1 MDAPLANSLLLLGL
15 LVVAIGIGFLL
26 GRRERTASRPQTAR
40 GDYMRGLNYLLSEQA
55 DVAVEAFI
63 ESLEVN
69 DDTVDTHLALG
80 ALVRRRGEVDKAIR
94 VHQNLLARPRLSP
107 RFRAQAELELARDYL
122 AAGLLG
128 RAESLLKE
136 LAARGGELRESALEY
151 LLEIYQRERD
161 WEQAIEIARG
171 MVDRGETEIRRTLA
185 HYFCEL
191 ADRARETGDV
201 RATRAQ
207 LALALGRDDRCVR
220 ASLMLGRLE
229 SEQGRWK
236 EAIRALRRVQEQDP
250 RFLPEALPGLVE
262 AHAELG
268 TERDLV
274 RFLERCVE
282 QTPSASIAAH
292 LADRIAA
299 RSGERAAILFLAESL
314 ERRPNA
320 RGLSLLLG
328 RQLDRLLDRQPDA
341 PLQAAAVDAEG
352 ARGGNA
358 ASTEDHETFVEALVA
373 LREYSDALVAD
384 APTYECESCGF
395 SGRVLHWQ
403 CPSCKSWGSTVPAR
417 GLAGE

>member
-1 MDAPLANSLLLLGL
+1 MDAPLFNSLLLLAL
-15 LVVAIGIGFLL
+15 LVVAIGIGFFL
-26 GRRERTASRPQTAR
+26 GRRERSARQSPAAR

-55 DVAVEAFI
+55 DVAVDAFI
-63 ESLEVN
+63 ESLDVN

-107 RFRAQAELELARDYL
+107 RFRARAELELARDYL

-136 LAARGGELRESALEY
+136 LAGRGGELRESALEY

-161 WEQAIEIARG
+161 WEQAIAIARE
-171 MVDRGETEIRRTLA
+171 MVARGETGIRRTLA
-185 HYFCEL
+185 HYLCEL
-191 ADRARETGDV
+191 ADRAWEAGDLRTTRE
-201 RATRAQ
+201 Q
-207 LALALGRDDRCVR
+207 LDQALGQDDRCVR

-236 EAIRALRRVQEQDP
+236 DAIRALRHVQEQDA

-282 QTPSASIAAH
+282 LAPSASVAAH

-299 RSGERAAILFLAESL
+299 RSGERSAIAFLTGTL
-314 ERRPNA
+314 VQRPNA

-328 RQLDRLLDRQPDA
+328 RQLGTMVSGVASADEPGRASAVIPG
-341 PLQAAAVDAEG
+341 PGAAAVPDQEA
-352 ARGGNA
+352 
-358 ASTEDHETFVEALVA
+358 FVAALVA
-373 LREYSDALVAD
+373 LREFSDALIAD
-384 APTYECESCGF
+384 APTHECESCGF